1 MASFCFT
8 DSLLGQRLTD
18 QEEGTNQAEA
28 EDLIKVQVVEVK
40 DQMVEVKDQMVE
52 VKDQMVEVKD
62 QQDEGTGDRQDVQMA
77 RLYLLI
83 YLKE

>member
-52 VKDQMVEVKD
+52 VKDQ
-62 QQDEGTGDRQDVQMA
+62 QDEGTGDRQDVQMA